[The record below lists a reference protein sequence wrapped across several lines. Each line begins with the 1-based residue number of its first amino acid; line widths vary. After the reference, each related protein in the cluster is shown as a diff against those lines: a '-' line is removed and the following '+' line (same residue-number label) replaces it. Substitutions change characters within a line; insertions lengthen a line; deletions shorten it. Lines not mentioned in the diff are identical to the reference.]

1 MEQYVFAFAT
11 IVGLIFNFQSGREGK
26 ADLEELKNWMNE
38 NNYGYMI
45 EIIDNN
51 ESLQKDLNAF
61 LEQNHNQIMSQLSTM
76 NKLMVTVASRLEG
89 DGIGSIASSFLP
101 NEGLS
106 NQAVDVLRQF
116 VESDSARMIHIQ
128 TWNFEGLDNI
138 YSLDNGGVEYSE
150 PRFIEDDVDSLV
162 DAGLITKTLGKNG
175 GFIYKITR
183 QAVQFIDAIDNKK

>member
-1 MEQYVFAFAT
+1 MEQYAFAFAT
-11 IVGLIFNFQSGREGK
+11 IAGLIFSFYSGREGK

-51 ESLQKDLNAF
+51 KSLQEDLNAF

-76 NKLMVTVASRLEG
+76 NSLMVTVASRLEG
-89 DGIGSIASSFLP
+89 KGIGSIASSFLP

-116 VESDSARMIHIQ
+116 VESDSARMLHIQ
-128 TWNFEGLDNI
+128 TWSFEGLDNI

-150 PRFIEDDVDSLV
+150 PRFIEDDMNSLV

>member
-150 PRFIEDDVDSLV
+150 PRFIEDDVDNLV

>member
-1 MEQYVFAFAT
+1 MDPLTSFVT
-11 IVGLIFNFQSGREGK
+11 IVSLYAAFESSRQGRKDIKEFK
-26 ADLEELKNWMNE
+26 DWLNE
-38 NNYGYMI
+38 NNYAYMTA
-45 EIIDNN
+45 IIDNN
-51 ESLQKDLNAF
+51 ESLQQDLTLLMN
-61 LEQNHNQIMSQLSTM
+61 QNHNQLMGQLSIL
-76 NKLMVTVASRLEG
+76 NNHIISIASRMKGL
-89 DGIGSIASSFLP
+89 DKIASSF
-101 NEGLS
+101 NINKGLS
-106 NQAVDVLRQF
+106 DQAVDVLRQF

-150 PRFIEDDVDSLV
+150 PRFIEDDVDNLV